1 MPQFAHI
8 RPGIR
13 RLWSSDQPQL
23 LEHFQRLDPETRRL
37 RFGVSVS
44 DMYLSDY
51 TMKILSPDSV
61 IFGAFPDD
69 ALRGVAELRGL
80 QGNWH
85 GSAEL
90 ALLVEPAWQ
99 HAGIGDALLNR
110 LIAAAQNRGVKT
122 LHMMCLRE
130 NVRMRNLAKKHK
142 AKLEVNIGEYEATID
157 PSWPTP
163 MSVFEE
169 MFGDTRSYLDLIFP
183 QPR

>member
-1 MPQFAHI
+1 MAQSTHI

-13 RLWSSDQPQL
+13 RLRAFDQPKL
-23 LEHFQRLDPETRRL
+23 LDHFHRLDPETRRL
-37 RFGVSVS
+37 RFGVRVS

-51 TMKILSPDSV
+51 TLKMLSEDAV

-80 QGNWH
+80 QGNLPR
-85 GSAEL
+85 SAEL

-110 LIAAAQNRGVKT
+110 LIAAAQNRGIKT

-130 NVRMRNLAKKHK
+130 NVPMRNLAKKHN
-142 AKLEVNIGEYEATID
+142 ARLEINISEYEATID
-157 PSWPTP
+157 ASWPTP
-163 MSVFEE
+163 MSMFEE
-169 MFGDTRSYLDLIFP
+169 MFGDTRNYLDMIFP
-183 QPR
+183 QAR